1 MDLLKIG
8 LILYYFNLPYIGI
21 GIWGTSPK
29 PYSSCFIFPVL
40 YASNNLF
47 KSWICP
53 SNFLP
58 ISQEELNIIQK
69 YVIENNIKPQTEVL
83 VMENRLACPYWNHKC
98 LIYEVRPLICKE
110 FYCNKKMDAE
120 TFEKFKD
127 KKIIPVDM
135 WAIAKEIEKQ
145 RKKLKKNQVVLFQR

>member
-1 MDLLKIG
+1 MPIKKNLLEIYKELATCTNKIIDKTING
-8 LILYYFNLPYIGI
+8 KCSKCGE
-21 GIWGTSPK
+21 
-29 PYSSCFIFPVL
+29 C
-40 YASNNLF
+40 
-47 KSWICP
+47 C

-69 YVIENNIKPQTEVL
+69 YVIENNIKPQTEIL

-135 WAIAKEIEKQ
+135 WEIAKEIEKQ
-145 RKKLKKNQVVLFQR
+145 RKELNKED